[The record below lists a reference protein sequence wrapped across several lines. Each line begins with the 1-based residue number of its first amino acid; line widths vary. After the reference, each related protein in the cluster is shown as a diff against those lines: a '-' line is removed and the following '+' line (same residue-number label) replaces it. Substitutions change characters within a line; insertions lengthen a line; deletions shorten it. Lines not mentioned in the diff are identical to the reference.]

1 MLLKNSLPTGIRVGA
16 ALATALCLFAQEPAT
31 PPKEVHVLETAQGL
45 PPRVS
50 PNDYQSR
57 MKVGQVALAAEFDRH
72 AVPTAEETLNTE
84 DYVVVETALYGPPGA
99 RLVISL
105 DDFSLRINGKKNVL
119 RSEPYGAILASI
131 KDPEYEPPEAKAAK
145 EAKSKTSIGGGGGDQ
160 QSGPPPVIHI
170 PLEKQRSMAQHT
182 QKASLPLGDRA
193 LPQAGLLFFK
203 YRGKADRLES
213 VELIYD
219 GPAGKAKLDLRP

>member
-1 MLLKNSLPTGIRVGA
+1 MDK
-16 ALATALCLFAQEPAT
+16 
-31 PPKEVHVLETAQGL
+31 AQGL
-45 PPRVS
+45 PPRMS

-57 MKVGQVALAAEFDRH
+57 MMIGKVALAAEFDRH
-72 AVPTAEETLNTE
+72 AVPTAEEALNTE
-84 DYVVVETALYGPPGA
+84 DYVVVETALYGPPGG

-119 RSEPYGAILASI
+119 SAEPYGAVVASL

-160 QSGPPPVIHI
+160 QSGSPPPVIHI
-170 PLEKQRSMAQHT
+170 PLEKQRSMTQHT

-203 YRGKADRLES
+203 YRGKADRLDS
-213 VELIYD
+213 VELMYN
-219 GPAGKAKLDLRP
+219 GPAGKGKLDLRP